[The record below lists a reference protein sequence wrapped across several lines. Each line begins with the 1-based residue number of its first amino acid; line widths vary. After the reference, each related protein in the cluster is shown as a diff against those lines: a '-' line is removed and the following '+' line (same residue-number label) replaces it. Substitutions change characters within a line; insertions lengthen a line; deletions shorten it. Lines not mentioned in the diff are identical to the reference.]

1 MTRDERHALA
11 EEEMEKE
18 LDLIQSLGLTPHE
31 ALQSAFRFGRAYG
44 LSEAAVMMIEGLPNG
59 PQPPVESN

>member
-1 MTRDERHALA
+1 MTRDERHAQA
-11 EEEMEKE
+11 EVEMEKK
-18 LDLIQSLGLTPHE
+18 LDLIKSLGLTSHE

-44 LSEAAVMMIEGLPNG
+44 LNEAAQMMIEPHNG